1 MSKFTPIDEK
11 LARDLLERCGQGED
25 RACTNLYRLTHGNV
39 KRFVSGRL
47 GARRAHDIDG
57 VVNETFHQTF
67 RSSEKFSR
75 QSPVL
80 AWIYGIAKKVML
92 KGFADAPLG
101 GNGHDHPADGHDGQT
116 EAVNAG
122 GEEAP
127 SYVQSHG
134 AMDELPADN
143 GRSAEDIVRI
153 WKDLEAV
160 DRCMKKL
167 SAVQREVIELVFVD
181 CMTQQE
187 VAEIQGV
194 TRDTVAQRL
203 RHGRENVKSCVTK
216 RHGVLL

>member
-25 RACTNLYRLTHGNV
+25 RACTSLYRLTQGNV

-47 GARRAHDIDG
+47 GAKRAHEIDG

-80 AWIYGIAKKVML
+80 AWMYGIAKKVML
-92 KGFADAPLG
+92 KGSADLG
-101 GNGHDHPADGHDGQT
+101 GHHGRDHASDGRDGHDD
-116 EAVNAG
+116 AVKADADD
-122 GEEAP
+122 AP
-127 SYVQSHG
+127 THVHG
-134 AMDELPADN
+134 AMDDLPADD

-187 VAEIQGV
+187 VADIQGV

-203 RHGRENVKSCVTK
+203 RHGRENVKSCVKK